1 MSDPVQSFRAAIL
14 AALGQLDAARTAL
27 LTAVRLTRT
36 GYGAAHSHTRRA
48 EIALARLQ
56 AAQGDAAAQQ
66 QLRAWA
72 HYTGSDIEQR
82 KAAWLAHAYAAERDC
97 RNNPAQARAEL
108 DAVLAQ
114 IQLVLPEGGSLPREI
129 AQIRKTCSV

>member
-1 MSDPVQSFRAAIL
+1 MEQTGCVHAFDL
-14 AALGQLDAARTAL
+14 AEHRVKLIQDNVKRLGLRN
-27 LTAVRLTRT
+27 V
-36 GYGAAHSHTRRA
+36 
-48 EIALARLQ
+48 Q

-114 IQLVLPEGGSLPREI
+114 IQLLLPEGGALPREI
-129 AQIRKTCSV
+129 AQIRKRCSV